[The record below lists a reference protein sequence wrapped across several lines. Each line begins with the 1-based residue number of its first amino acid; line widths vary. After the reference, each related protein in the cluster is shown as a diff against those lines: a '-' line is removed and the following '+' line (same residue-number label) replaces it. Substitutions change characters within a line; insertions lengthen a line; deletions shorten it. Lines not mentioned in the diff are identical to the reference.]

1 MEVWIDGALA
11 HTFSENGGALAWQ
24 QIWTLPTP
32 LGNGTHTVVFKN
44 PNASTATYV
53 DIDAITILGPVG
65 TGTYD
70 DTNAA
75 WPSAGNG
82 TKCPASCTQFILE
95 SLNLTDPATY
105 KCFSKIMN
113 FSAPVKYLNEK
124 AVIVGKNN
132 FASYEDFLEFLKIA
146 KDRDIHEIPV
156 TTSLNFTNETYIK
169 NISNYIHKTTNYLLG
184 YIHDKH
190 RLTEKI
196 SRFTSLVDINILKKL
211 SENTGSICRYIVD
224 TIEFILSPISVAML
238 IPDRQT
244 SLYKT
249 EYATGEYK
257 NILMRLEVNPENTLI
272 KQVLAT
278 KMPVSPVVIEA
289 DKFTGDSR
297 DKLKS
302 LYLFPIYFEDSVNGL
317 IGVLNGQLPHGD
329 LKIINAFRDYI
340 ELSLKN
346 YSLSRSINKKMDETL
361 SSIFD
366 SAKSIAPPLDRERLL
381 QTIVEKATHLLKAEQ
396 GSLMLLNEETDE
408 LLVEAKKS
416 IDNVIKESMRLSRGE
431 GIAGKVFESGEPL
444 LVENV
449 EKDQRINQKNR
460 ARYKTKSFIS
470 IPLKIEEKT
479 VGVLNISDKISGN
492 IFNESDLRLI
502 QFFST
507 SASIA
512 IERSLLYKKIEELK
526 ELSVTDPLTGI
537 MNRRY
542 LNDRLSEE
550 IARYNRYKQPFSLLM
565 VDVDEFKEFN
575 DTYGHIIGDK
585 VLKDLAAII
594 VESLR
599 NTDIPAR
606 FGGDEFV
613 LILPQTPKADAI
625 NIANRIKENV
635 EKTCAP
641 HREEFPYKGLTV
653 SIGLTSYPDDAS
665 SAAELFEKTDQ
676 ALYLAKKGG
685 RNRIVY
691 L

>member
-1 MEVWIDGALA
+1 MPAGNNIMSANDIVNNGENPFLKHLFSSKEWKNYFQSFSAATGFNIEIYGEDGTLL
-11 HTFSENGGALAWQ
+11 TSINENPICRL
-24 QIWTLPTP
+24 
-32 LGNGTHTVVFKN
+32 VK
-44 PNASTATYV
+44 S
-53 DIDAITILGPVG
+53 
-65 TGTYD
+65 
-70 DTNAA
+70 
-75 WPSAGNG
+75 SAGNG
-82 TKCPASCTQFILE
+82 AKCPASCTQFILE
-95 SLNLTDPATY
+95 SLNLNEPATY

-113 FSAPVKYLNEK
+113 FSVPIKYLNEK

-146 KDRDIHEIPV
+146 KDHDIHEIPV

-416 IDNVIKESMRLSRGE
+416 IDNVIKESMRLGRGE

-444 LVENV
+444 LVEDV
-449 EKDQRINQKNR
+449 EKDSRINQKNR

-470 IPLKIEEKT
+470 IPLKIEERT

-575 DTYGHIIGDK
+575 DTHGHIIGDK

-635 EKTCAP
+635 EKTCTP

-685 RNRIVY
+685 RNRLVY